1 MTSAADAQGKATPTS
16 KVKSAALTPAQPR
29 DSYWEL
35 SRRPLTSLLFVAPI
49 LLAYELGVLTLG
61 PGALRNAADVW
72 IRQLLGAL
80 GFGQY
85 FLLPLL
91 VCGVLLGWHHVRHDP
106 WRMHGRVIG
115 IMWLESLVLGLALL
129 ALAQF
134 MGRVFSPAEI
144 VAASQIELRLDA
156 GTIPRSTWSKFI
168 GYLGAGLYEE
178 VLFRLLLLSTLLW
191 LARQAGL
198 NLRGSVIVGLLLT
211 SLAFAAVH
219 YRFELSL
226 FGWSI
231 GPQYGDSFSWFSFLF
246 RVAAGVIFG
255 WLFVLRGFGIVVGAH
270 ALYDILVLVTE

>member
-1 MTSAADAQGKATPTS
+1 MVSATDAEAKEKG
-16 KVKSAALTPAQPR
+16 KSAAELRSTQIPAAR
-29 DSYWEL
+29 ESYWQL
-35 SRRPLTSLLFVAPI
+35 SRRPLTSLLFLAPI

-61 PGALRNAADVW
+61 QGALRNAADVW

-91 VCGVLLGWHHVRHDP
+91 VCGVLLAWHHVRHDP
-106 WRMHGRVIG
+106 WRLPGRVIG

-134 MGRVFSPAEI
+134 MGRVLSPGEI
-144 VAASQIELRLDA
+144 ASADLSDLRLFA
-156 GTIPRSTWSKFI
+156 GTNSRSTWSKFV

-178 VLFRLLLLSTLLW
+178 VLFRLLLLSALIW
-191 LARQAGL
+191 GGKQAGL
-198 NLRGSVIVGLLLT
+198 NRRGSVIAAVLLT

-219 YRFELSL
+219 YRFEWSL
-226 FGWSI
+226 FGWTI
-231 GPQYGDSFSWFSFLF
+231 GPQHGDSFAWFSFLF
-246 RVAAGVIFG
+246 RVAAGLFFG

-270 ALYDILVLVTE
+270 ALYDILVLIAG